1 MLTGRSDLFGF
12 IFLLLSCY
20 FVSVTNSFSLLLLTV
35 IHQYFKLNLVL
46 PTLFLFTKETVYI
59 RCPQLQIAKQQT
71 NTKMWRY
78 RNNGAA
84 DFLFQRHLFG
94 CQTQRLDGDGRT
106 RLNSTGC
113 ECVHGQVMSGGFLT
127 RQSVTK
133 EMHSSFLVGL
143 GYWIF
148 SPEDVSDTTLACGS
162 HMDQTLFQNEREN
175 SSTVK

>member
-71 NTKMWRY
+71 NTKLWRY

-113 ECVHGQVMSGGFLT
+113 ECVHGQVMSGFLT

-143 GYWIF
+143 GCWIF
-148 SPEDVSDTTLACGS
+148 SPEDISDTTLACGS
-162 HMDQTLFQNEREN
+162 HMDQTLFQNEREK